1 VLRLLKQG
9 QKWFCFFLFE
19 GREESQFNHREEE
32 RMPEGVVKWFN
43 EKKGFGFIKK
53 EDGQD
58 VFVHY
63 SAIKGQGFKS
73 LGEGDRVRFEVQQG
87 AKGPAAADVEK
98 LP

>member
-1 VLRLLKQG
+1 MVLL
-9 QKWFCFFLFE
+9 FLFE
-19 GREESQFNHREEE
+19 GRVESQLNHREEE

-73 LGEGDRVRFEVQQG
+73 LVEGDRVRFEVQQG

-98 LP
+98 LT